1 MLSSTNQA
9 GPAETN
15 DHAGYWRPAISQTAS
30 ATKGAVAPHT
40 IEEQETYRKWRR
52 ATLTFYGVLAVFIAA
67 LSLAIGPPNPTNVKN
82 NPAYSAIASAGQHKP
97 R

>member
-1 MLSSTNQA
+1 VRSSTNRA
-9 GPAETN
+9 GPGDTN
-15 DHAGYWRPAISQTAS
+15 DHPGRWPPAGSQTAS
-30 ATKGAVAPHT
+30 VTKRELT
-40 IEEQETYRKWRR
+40 LLTTEEQETYRKWRR

-67 LSLAIGPPNPTNVKN
+67 LSFAIGSPNPTNVKN